1 MSTLSILHLD
11 LDAFYASVEQ
21 RERPELRGRPVVVG
35 GLGNRG
41 VVAAASYEARA
52 FGIHSAMPSARA
64 RRACPEAVF
73 VAPRLDLYSAVSKDV
88 MAILR
93 SATPLIEPLSL
104 DEAFL
109 DVSGAERLLGSG
121 PEIAAMLRARIA
133 AELGLNASVGV
144 AATKM
149 LAKIASDSA
158 KPNGMVVIEPGT
170 ELEFLHPL
178 PVGRL
183 WGVGPA
189 TRTKLARFGVTTV
202 GDLAAIPEATLVRTL
217 GQAAGRHL
225 HALAWNRDP
234 RPVEPHREAKS
245 IGHEETVAADRTD
258 RRQLEQDIVRMADLV
273 AARLRARAKT
283 ARTVQLKLRYSDFD
297 TITRSETLRDSTD
310 LAAVIGRS
318 ALALL
323 AAVDLREGVRLLG
336 VSALQ
341 IQEGAAD
348 HEQLSFGDAA
358 EVTPEQGALERTLDA
373 VRARFGADAVGRA
386 ANTVGGQVRTD
397 RRGSLWGPDDETSDR
412 ETSDDETTGDRTSD
426 GSHRRGRN

>member
-1 MSTLSILHLD
+1 M
-11 LDAFYASVEQ
+11 
-21 RERPELRGRPVVVG
+21 VVG
-35 GLGNRG
+35 GLGSRG

-64 RRACPEAVF
+64 RRACPDAVF
-73 VAPRLDLYSAVSKDV
+73 VAPRLDLYSDVSKDV

-109 DVSGAERLLGSG
+109 DVSGAERLLGTG
-121 PEIAAMLRARIA
+121 PEIATMLRARIA
-133 AELGLNASVGV
+133 GELGLNASVGV
-144 AATKM
+144 AVTKM

-158 KPNGMVVIEPGT
+158 KPDGMLVIEPGT

-202 GDLAAIPEATLVRTL
+202 GDLAAIPEATLVQTL

-234 RPVEPHREAKS
+234 RPVEPHRVAKS
-245 IGHEETVAADRTD
+245 IGHEETFAVDRTD
-258 RRQLEQDIVRMADLV
+258 RRQLEHDVVRMADLV
-273 AARLRARAKT
+273 AARLRAHAKT
-283 ARTVQLKLRYSDFD
+283 ARTVQLKLRYRDFD
-297 TITRSETLRDSTD
+297 TITRSETLREPTD
-310 LAAVIGRS
+310 LAAVIGQS

-323 AAVDLREGVRLLG
+323 TATDLRGGVRLLG
-336 VSALQ
+336 VSVAQ
-341 IQEGAAD
+341 INDGLAAT
-348 HEQLSFGDAA
+348 EQLSFGDAVPPA
-358 EVTPEQGALERTLDA
+358 QAALERTLDA

-386 ANTVGGQVRTD
+386 AYTADGQLRTD
-397 RRGSLWGPDDETSDR
+397 RRGSLWGPEDEAHDAQ
-412 ETSDDETTGDRTSD
+412 GD
-426 GSHRRGRN
+426 